1 MRQVLRVDEPRHCL
15 VERNARGHEDG
26 QDDEEPG
33 KPLAARA
40 AQVERNSERNSRE
53 RVAEVMNQIGKQ
65 GDTVRRH
72 EDESLRRSR
81 NPEHRKTDRNRPDPV
96 ARSNDRTV
104 DEAMRMA
111 VTMSRIGVMAMRA
124 VAMIVVVLVTVVSM
138 TMIRGKREGLC
149 QSDADFVPCTT
160 NPATGSPA
168 SRRSS
173 ADAISGRR
181 LAAFNTPS
189 TCSRA

>member
-1 MRQVLRVDEPRHCL
+1 
-15 VERNARGHEDG
+15 
-26 QDDEEPG
+26 
-33 KPLAARA
+33 
-40 AQVERNSERNSRE
+40 
-53 RVAEVMNQIGKQ
+53 
-65 GDTVRRH
+65 
-72 EDESLRRSR
+72 
-81 NPEHRKTDRNRPDPV
+81 
-96 ARSNDRTV
+96 
-104 DEAMRMA
+104 MA

-124 VAMIVVVLVTVVSM
+124 VAVAVIVVVLVTVVSM
-138 TMIRGKREGLC
+138 TMIGGEREGLC